1 MEQGK
6 DGNDRQ
12 REKSQG
18 RIDKGL
24 RRKREE
30 GRRIGKRV
38 KGESGQGGAERVEG
52 RGDQGKR
59 ESK

>member
-38 KGESGQGGAERVEG
+38 KGES
-52 RGDQGKR
+52 
-59 ESK
+59 